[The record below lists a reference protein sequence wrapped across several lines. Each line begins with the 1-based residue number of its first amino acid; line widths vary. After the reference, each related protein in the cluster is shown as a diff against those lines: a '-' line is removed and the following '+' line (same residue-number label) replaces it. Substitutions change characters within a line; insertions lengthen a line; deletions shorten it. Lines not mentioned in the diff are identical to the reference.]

1 MLGYVSHAFKCSFDY
16 EGLLMKL
23 RASQFIAPILIAASL
38 LGAGTSSAA
47 ETLTLGVLAYLP
59 KSEIVE
65 RYQPIVDRLNKSL
78 GNINVKLVP
87 LSYDNNEI
95 ENALNR
101 KELDLLLTN
110 PSHYIKL
117 KKTYKFFGPLV
128 TQEVFEKGQPT
139 AMMGGV
145 IFARADRADIKD
157 LADIVN
163 AQIASPNLRSLG
175 GFQAQAYEM
184 LKAGL
189 PTPKKITFKEK
200 HDLVVM
206 DVLNN
211 KADVGFVRTGVLE
224 GMERKG
230 QLKLSSIKI
239 INPQTGTSFPVAV
252 STQLYPEWPIVATEK
267 ASPQTIKRVTN
278 ALLAIKLDATATRPA
293 GIAGYVAPKSYLQIE
308 EVERELKIQ

>member
-1 MLGYVSHAFKCSFDY
+1 
-16 EGLLMKL
+16 MKIQ
-23 RASQFIAPILIAASL
+23 ASWYMAPIFITLSL
-38 LGAGTSSAA
+38 LGAGTASAA
-47 ETLTLGVLAYLP
+47 ETLTMGVLAYLP
-59 KSEIVE
+59 KSEILE
-65 RYQPIVDRLNKSL
+65 RYQPIADRLSKSL
-78 GNINVKLVP
+78 GDINIKLVP

-101 KELDLLLTN
+101 KELDLVLTN

-117 KKTYKFFGPLV
+117 KKTYKFIGPLV

-145 IFARADRADIKD
+145 IFTRADRADIKG
-157 LADIVN
+157 LPDIVGV
-163 AQIASPNLRSLG
+163 QIASPDIRSLG
-175 GFQAQAYEM
+175 GYQAQAYEM

-189 PTPKKITFKEK
+189 SIPKKIAFKEK
-200 HDLVVM
+200 HDLVAM
-206 DVLNN
+206 DVING

-224 GMERKG
+224 GMDRKG

-239 INPQTGTSFPVAV
+239 INPQTGAGFPVAV
-252 STQLYPEWPIVATEK
+252 STRLYPEWPIVATQQVSQEK
-267 ASPQTIKRVTN
+267 IRRVTN
-278 ALLAIKLDATATRPA
+278 ALLAIKINTSGTSLA

>member
-1 MLGYVSHAFKCSFDY
+1 
-16 EGLLMKL
+16 MKIQT
-23 RASQFIAPILIAASL
+23 SWYMAPIIALSL
-38 LGAGTSSAA
+38 MGAVKASAA
-47 ETLTLGVLAYLP
+47 ETLTMGVLAYLP
-59 KSEIVE
+59 KSEIME
-65 RYQPIVDRLNKSL
+65 RYQPIADRLGKSL
-78 GNINVKLVP
+78 GDINIKLVP

-101 KELDLLLTN
+101 KELDLVLTN

-117 KKTYKFFGPLV
+117 KKTYKFSGPLV

-145 IFARADRADIKD
+145 IFTRADRADIKG
-157 LADIVN
+157 LPDIVGL
-163 AQIASPNLRSLG
+163 QIASPDIRSLG
-175 GFQAQAYEM
+175 GYQAQAYEM

-189 PTPKKITFKEK
+189 LIPKKIAFKEK

-206 DVLNN
+206 DVINS

-224 GMERKG
+224 DMERKG
-230 QLKLSSIKI
+230 QLKLSSFKI
-239 INPQTGTSFPVAV
+239 INPQAGAGFPVAL
-252 STQLYPEWPIVATEK
+252 STRLYPEWPIVATQRLSQEK
-267 ASPQTIKRVTN
+267 IRRVTN
-278 ALLAIKLDATATRPA
+278 ALLAIKINASGTSLS

>member
-1 MLGYVSHAFKCSFDY
+1 
-16 EGLLMKL
+16 MKL
-23 RASQFIAPILIAASL
+23 RASRLITPFLITASL

-65 RYQPIVDRLNKSL
+65 RYQPIVHRLNKSL
-78 GNINVKLVP
+78 GDVNVKLVP
-87 LSYDNNEI
+87 LSYDKNEI

-117 KKTYKFFGPLV
+117 KKTYKFIGPLV

-145 IFARADRADIKD
+145 IFAKADRADIKG
-157 LADIVN
+157 LPDIVS
-163 AQIASPNLRSLG
+163 AQIASPDLRSLG
-175 GFQAQAYEM
+175 GYQSQAFEL

-189 PTPKKITFKEK
+189 PIPKKIAFKEK

-206 DVLNN
+206 DVLNS

-224 GMERKG
+224 GMEKRG
-230 QLKLSSIKI
+230 QIKLSSFKI
-239 INPQTGTSFPVAV
+239 INSQPGAGFPVAL
-252 STQLYPEWPIVATEK
+252 STRLYPEWPIVATEK
-267 ASPQTIKRVTN
+267 VSPQTVKRVTN
-278 ALLAIKLDATATRPA
+278 ALLAIKLDSSATSPTS
-293 GIAGYVAPKSYLQIE
+293 IAGYVAPKSYLPIE